1 MTTIAIR
8 EKLQDYIRVADD
20 KKVKAIYSLL
30 EEEITDTNQW
40 WKNHDFIKELDNRY
54 AALTSNTDK
63 GVTMAQLENSIG
75 KLRKKRYGK

>member
-20 KKVKAIYSLL
+20 KRVKAIYNLL
-30 EEEITDTNQW
+30 EEEITETNEW
-40 WKNHDFIKELDNRY
+40 WKDTVFTKELDSRY
-54 AALTSNTDK
+54 TALASNTDK
-63 GVTMAQLENSIG
+63 GVTIKQLENSIG

>member
-30 EEEITDTNQW
+30 EEEITDTNEW
-40 WKNHDFIKELDNRY
+40 WKNQHFVKELDSRY
-54 AALTSNTDK
+54 TALTSNTDK
-63 GVTMAQLENSIG
+63 GVTITQLENSIG